1 MSLNS
6 LMYICVDI
14 SLLPKEGKAK
24 ASLSAGPWPDKSKC
38 TATSLTTRFIFHL
51 CGTSQLP
58 QEFNLP
64 FQWPLSTWGI
74 GDKNQVSKI
83 TTALLNQNL
92 TTSCFIKHIS
102 GSCNFIS
109 LDSRVSK
116 NIDSISVCQHNS
128 HFTQGCKPLSF
139 LLPHFLWQLSQSFYA
154 NTFLILPK
162 NAKGLDKSDSHS
174 FLKWFVIFA
183 LIIEIY
189 MRLPLF
195 NYALRHYNQ
204 ENSCIAYRNY
214 R

>member
-24 ASLSAGPWPDKSKC
+24 ANLSAGPWPDKSKC

-102 GSCNFIS
+102 GSYNFIS

-128 HFTQGCKPLSF
+128 HFTQGLQAFKLLTPTFSVATVSEF
-139 LLPHFLWQLSQSFYA
+139 L
-154 NTFLILPK
+154 
-162 NAKGLDKSDSHS
+162 
-174 FLKWFVIFA
+174 
-183 LIIEIY
+183 
-189 MRLPLF
+189 
-195 NYALRHYNQ
+195 
-204 ENSCIAYRNY
+204 C
-214 R
+214 